1 MKAAFFREH
10 GGPERIEYGDL
21 PDPKPGPGQVRVK
34 IRAGALNHLDIF
46 VRNGIPG
53 IPVALPHVM
62 GSDGAGVIDDVGPGV
77 TRVRPGDEVVLN
89 PGINC
94 GECEYCQAGEH
105 SLCVA
110 FGILGEHVAGT
121 FAEYAI
127 APAANAYPK
136 PAALSWEEAA
146 AFPLVFLTAWR
157 MLVSKARVRPGESML
172 IIGIGGGVAVAALQ
186 IAKLLG
192 LTVYVTSGSPEKLAR
207 AKALGA
213 DAGIDHAQTDFS
225 KEVRKL
231 TGKRGVDVVLDSVG
245 KATWRQSI
253 ASAARG
259 GRLLTCGATSGPD
272 PQTDL
277 ARIFWNQLT
286 VYGSTMGTQAEFAEM
301 LKMFAGGRLRP
312 VVDAVFPLSRAREAL
327 ETLEGKRQFGKL
339 VLRAD

>member
-10 GGPERIEYGDL
+10 GGPERVEHGHL
-21 PDPKPGPGQVRVK
+21 PDPTPGAGQVR
-34 IRAGALNHLDIF
+34 IRGRAGALNHLDIF

-62 GSDGAGVIDDVGPGV
+62 GSDGAGTVDATGPGV
-77 TRVRPGDEVVLN
+77 TRVKVGDEVVLN
-89 PGINC
+89 PGLNC
-94 GECEYCQAGEH
+94 GECEYCQTGQH
-105 SLCVA
+105 SLCVS
-110 FGILGEHVAGT
+110 FRIIGEHTPGT
-121 FAEYAI
+121 FAEYFV
-127 APAANAYPK
+127 APAANVYPK

-146 AFPLVFLTAWR
+146 AFPLTFLTAWR
-157 MLVSKARVRPGESML
+157 MLVSKARVHPGESLL

-213 DAGIDHAQTDFS
+213 DEGIDHVRADFS
-225 KEVRKL
+225 KEIRKL

-253 ASAARG
+253 AAAARG

-301 LKMFAGGRLRP
+301 LKALAGGKIRP
-312 VVDAVFPLSRAREAL
+312 VVDSVFPLDRAREAV
-327 ETLEGKRQFGKL
+327 ETLEAGRQFGKI
-339 VLRAD
+339 VLRVD